1 MQSFLRQFALLSAIA
16 LSVFCCGCRGQ
27 DGYPNGPVML
37 ICPWSAGGGTD
48 RVSRQVA
55 SLLSQDLG
63 VPVNV
68 VNATGGA
75 GVTGHTRGALA
86 RPDGYT
92 ITMVTCEIN
101 MLHWR
106 GLAEISHFG

>member
-1 MQSFLRQFALLSAIA
+1 MRTLLSCLIFLSSLVGAI
-16 LSVFCCGCRGQ
+16 GCQDRGS
-27 DGYPNGPVML
+27 YPERPIVL

-48 RVSRQVA
+48 RVSRQIA
-55 SLLSQDLG
+55 AQLERDLG

-86 RPDGYT
+86 RPDGRPPPRR
-92 ITMVTCEIN
+92 C
-101 MLHWR
+101 
-106 GLAEISHFG
+106 